1 MFLITT
7 QAMCSPKCLI
17 LVVIKKMKDVKEPRV
32 EENNHARRKFKKAV
46 VMAELFVVENV
57 EQNL

>member
-1 MFLITT
+1 MPHT
-7 QAMCSPKCLI
+7 SRK
-17 LVVIKKMKDVKEPRV
+17 KKMKDVKEPRV